1 MRNSLNMQ
9 IRLGNIKWYILTFLG
24 GIMSSL
30 ILYFCIG
37 RKTVVEEKVVYVRDT
52 ISIPYETIKY
62 KERVKYVTQFD
73 TIICVVRDSVMDTV
87 RVELPIE
94 HKQYRDTIKTD
105 TTDIKVDIEY
115 SGFKPQLDRVWIDY
129 SYTGKQLVKSKKKG
143 HFGQSVVV
151 GVQVG
156 YGVGI
161 NNPIKFN
168 PYVGVGIT
176 YGFGYSW

>member
-1 MRNSLNMQ
+1 MRKSPIMQ
-9 IRLGNIKWYILTFLG
+9 IRLGNIKWYFLTFLG
-24 GIMSSL
+24 GILSSL
-30 ILYFCIG
+30 ILYFCVG
-37 RKTVVEEKVVYVRDT
+37 RKTVEVEKMVYVRDT
-52 ISIPYETIKY
+52 ISIPVETIKY
-62 KERVKYVTQFD
+62 KERVKYVTEFD
-73 TIICVVRDSVMDTV
+73 TIICVVRDSVYDTI

-94 HKQYRDTIKTD
+94 HKQYKDTILTD

-129 SYTGKQLVKSKKKG
+129 SYKNKQTLKSPKKG
-143 HFGQSVVV
+143 KFGQSIVI

-161 NNPIKFN
+161 SNPIKFN